1 MATALETVFPPVPS
15 EVVLPLAGYTA
26 SQGHYGLV
34 AAILCATVGSL
45 VGAFVLYH
53 LGGSGAPS
61 VCATAERIPLLH
73 ARDVERAIA
82 WFGRNGRSAI
92 FLGRLVPGVRS
103 FISIPAG
110 IDRMPL
116 LQFALHDRR
125 QPAVERRPHRRR
137 LRAGRPV
144 APGRGVRR
152 GGVGG
157 HLRAALLGR
166 GPSSRHRCAV
176 RGAAARALGGA
187 RGRSRPRPPVAGVVP
202 RGSVR
207 GHRGTTLRSGS
218 WTTPLPKAL
227 RAVATLGYSARAV
240 VPERRSRGPCVS

>member
-1 MATALETVFPPVPS
+1 MGSVLDWVVEVMKVLGAPGVGIATALETVFPPVPS

-45 VGAFVLYH
+45 VGAFVLYQ
-53 LGGSGAPS
+53 LGALWGADRL
-61 VCATAERIPLLH
+61 CATAERIPLLH

-116 LQFALHDRR
+116 LQFTLYTSAGSLVWNSALIVAGYELGAQWHRVEAYVGEASVVVYGALGV
-125 QPAVERRPHRRR
+125 AVLWFVVRR
-137 LRAGRPV
+137 LV
-144 APGRGVRR
+144 
-152 GGVGG
+152 
-157 HLRAALLGR
+157 
-166 GPSSRHRCAV
+166 
-176 RGAAARALGGA
+176 
-187 RGRSRPRPPVAGVVP
+187 
-202 RGSVR
+202 
-207 GHRGTTLRSGS
+207 
-218 WTTPLPKAL
+218 
-227 RAVATLGYSARAV
+227 
-240 VPERRSRGPCVS
+240 RRSRQVPVDR